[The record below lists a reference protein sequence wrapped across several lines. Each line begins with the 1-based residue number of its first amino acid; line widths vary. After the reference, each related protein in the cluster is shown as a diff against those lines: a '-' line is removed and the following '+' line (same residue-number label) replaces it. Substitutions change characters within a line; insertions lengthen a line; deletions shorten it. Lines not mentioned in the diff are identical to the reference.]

1 MGLITLKITVF
12 WILYLIAW
20 PSCMYVCTYYKV
32 NTVYR
37 YAYLRYMTFV
47 YNTMYLLGMCK
58 NYIFYKKTLHMNVQ
72 IAYLLVFHSL
82 FVSSRFC

>member
-1 MGLITLKITVF
+1 
-12 WILYLIAW
+12 
-20 PSCMYVCTYYKV
+20 
-32 NTVYR
+32 
-37 YAYLRYMTFV
+37 V